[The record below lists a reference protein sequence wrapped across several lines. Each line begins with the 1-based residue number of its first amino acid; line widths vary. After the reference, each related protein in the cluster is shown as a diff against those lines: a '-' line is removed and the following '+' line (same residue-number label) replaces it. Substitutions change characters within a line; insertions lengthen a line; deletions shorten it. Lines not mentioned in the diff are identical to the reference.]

1 MQLDGCD
8 VYRKNEKVLKGVVA
22 IFSEVPDFSFYD
34 LCQ

>member
-1 MQLDGCD
+1 MFIE
-8 VYRKNEKVLKGVVA
+8 KNEKVLKGIVA